1 MRRLP
6 SRKLAAPSGSHRD
19 SRRGTATVEFA
30 LTLPVFLT
38 LIMGVT
44 EVGSALD
51 STNLLS
57 AGLREGGRLATMD
70 WSTVVPSGTTINQ
83 KVIGDIK
90 NFYTAAG
97 LPGNEV
103 VVTIT
108 SAEGSDVGQDF
119 NLATA
124 SNQGRLFKISA
135 TLPYS
140 KSSALPASFMKNK
153 NLKSSLVFR
162 AGRTTLVQ

>member
-1 MRRLP
+1 MRRFSTTSIP
-6 SRKLAAPSGSHRD
+6 SARPHREN
-19 SRRGTATVEFA
+19 RRGAALVEFA
-30 LTLPVFLT
+30 LTIPIFMT
-38 LIMGVT
+38 LILGVT
-44 EVGSALD
+44 EIGTALD
-51 STNLLS
+51 STNIMS
-57 AGLREGGRLATMD
+57 AGIREGGRLATMD

-108 SAEGSDVGQDF
+108 SAEGSDIGQDF
-119 NLATA
+119 NLATT

-135 TLPYS
+135 KLPYS
-140 KSSALPASFMKNK
+140 SASSIPASFMKNK
-153 NLKSSLVFR
+153 DLSAALVFR

>member
-1 MRRLP
+1 MRRFHSGNTP
-6 SRKLAAPSGSHRD
+6 SSVPQRKN
-19 SRRGTATVEFA
+19 RRGAALVEFA
-30 LTLPVFLT
+30 LTLPIFLT
-38 LIMGVT
+38 LIMGVMEIGT
-44 EVGSALD
+44 ALD
-51 STNLLS
+51 STNIMS

-70 WSTVVPSGTTINQ
+70 WTTVVPAGTTINQ

-97 LPGNEV
+97 LPGQSV

-119 NLATA
+119 NLATT

-135 TLPYS
+135 KLPYS
-140 KSSALPASFMKNK
+140 SASTIPASFMKNK
-153 NLKSSLVFR
+153 NLSSSLVFR

>member
-1 MRRLP
+1 MRRIA
-6 SRKLAAPSGSHRD
+6 SIHSTHRLRGREK
-19 SRRGTATVEFA
+19 RRGAALVEFA
-30 LTLPVFLT
+30 LTIPIFLT

-44 EVGSALD
+44 EIGTALD
-51 STNLLS
+51 STNILS

-70 WSTVVPSGTTINQ
+70 WTTVVPSGTTINQ
-83 KVIGDIK
+83 KVIGDIQ

-108 SAEGSDVGQDF
+108 SAEGSDMGQDF
-119 NLATA
+119 NLATP
-124 SNQGRLFKISA
+124 SNQGRLFKIA
-135 TLPYS
+135 ARLPYS
-140 KSSALPASFMKNK
+140 SASSIPASFMKNK
-153 NLKSSLVFR
+153 DLSSSLVFR